1 MQLGLIPCAAY
12 STRLLSVCTCTDCTY
27 SVLLFFGQCYIRR
40 PPKIDFGALRKV
52 IRRRRNLRWPAF
64 LARVS
69 GASNGEH
76 LVASSVRAARHGA
89 AALGA
94 AAHRLRQA
102 AECSSI
108 AARARVHRLAV
119 DVRRSAIAMSSSVT
133 HGVPSWPSGERG
145 RRRPVAEDQRT
156 TSSDGSSGTSVASSA
171 DSRAQ
176 TNGVRLLKITSASVP
191 GCSRSRR
198 QGVLR
203 ARWPVHSESAAGRSI
218 RPRGDSKVRG
228 ARSESGA
235 VRVRHVSVSVMR
247 LRGRLSSHACK
258 SRYGFLGGRP
268 RD

>member
-1 MQLGLIPCAAY
+1 MARIP
-12 STRLLSVCTCTDCTY
+12 
-27 SVLLFFGQCYIRR
+27 
-40 PPKIDFGALRKV
+40 
-52 IRRRRNLRWPAF
+52 
-64 LARVS
+64 ARVS
-69 GASNGEH
+69 GASKWRAPRRQLRPSGQ
-76 LVASSVRAARHGA
+76 ARSS
-89 AALGA
+89 
-94 AAHRLRQA
+94 
-102 AECSSI
+102 
-108 AARARVHRLAV
+108 RARSSRAPSPVSGRVQQHCSASASTSTGCPREALRDGDEQLGDSWCTFMAERRARQEKASC
-119 DVRRSAIAMSSSVT
+119 RRS
-133 HGVPSWPSGERG
+133 
-145 RRRPVAEDQRT
+145 

-176 TNGVRLLKITSASVP
+176 TNGVPHTSASVP